1 MCHLS
6 GYSDNEGLMLKVIS
20 LCSVVM
26 ALSACSTVEPWERGT
41 LATDVMA
48 WQSDPLKASLDNHIY
63 FSKEG
68 TAGGGRAAGG
78 GCGCN

>member
-1 MCHLS
+1 MMK
-6 GYSDNEGLMLKVIS
+6 YLKLFCIS
-20 LCSVVM
+20 AAFITL
-26 ALSACSTVEPWERGT
+26 AACSTVEPWNRGA
-41 LATDVMA
+41 LAKDVMA
-48 WQSDPLKASLDNHIY
+48 WQSHPLKASLDNHIY